1 MSPRSTL
8 RCFLRIVG
16 TCWLLCTACP
26 APAQTPGDDISLNFV
41 NADIPA
47 VIRAMSKITRR
58 NFVFDPRVQ
67 GTLSIVTNTP
77 VSKDIAYQMLLSAL
91 RLQGYTVL
99 EGRGMTEVLPEADA
113 KLRMSPV
120 ITGGN
125 TPGAGQMATR
135 IFAIKNESAAQLVPV
150 IRPLVPPNNT
160 VTAYANNNTLVV
172 TDYAENLQR
181 IARIIESI
189 DVPQSDVVVIP
200 IQYASAVD
208 LASTANRL
216 LGNGPAGGDSS
227 QQITIVAD
235 ERVNALLVR
244 SDNPSRINSVR
255 QLIKRLDQPSLMGNV
270 HVIYLK
276 NAEAGPLALTL
287 RGILSGE
294 ISEAA
299 ATSQPSLNQGSGIS
313 AAGSTGSM
321 TGGAARATA
330 QSPSS
335 KASANNSMIQADP
348 VTNSLIITASD
359 AVYNNIRQVV
369 DMLDR
374 RRAQV
379 YIEALIAEISADRAA
394 EFGIQWQGALPSS
407 NGAKTFLGGT
417 NFATSGSGGNILN
430 LTQNPQAAGQ
440 GLNLAFGGVTTFMG
454 KEILNLNMLARAL
467 ESETKT
473 NILSTPNLIMLDN
486 EEAKILVGQ
495 SVPFVTG
502 SYTAT
507 GGTTALNPFQTYTR
521 QDVGLTL
528 KIKPQISEGGTLRLQ
543 IYQES
548 SSVVA
553 STANNTSGPTTTKRS
568 LETTALVDDGAIIA
582 LGGMV
587 QDSYSSGADKV
598 PLLGDIPVLGN
609 LFKYDARQRTK
620 TNLVIFLRP
629 KILRGA
635 DSYQNLTA
643 DRYDYVIGQQKKLDS
658 PDRLMRNEA
667 PVPQLPMWPETA
679 QGTSAT
685 VPPSVR
691 APNPLAEPTIPQR

>member
-1 MSPRSTL
+1 MSRSAPPRG
-8 RCFLRIVG
+8 FLRILCI
-16 TCWLLCTACP
+16 CWLLCSVCP

-77 VSKDIAYQMLLSAL
+77 VSKDVAYQMLLSAL
-91 RLQGYTVL
+91 RLQGYTVI

-125 TPGAGQMATR
+125 TPAAGQMATR

-189 DVPQSDVVVIP
+189 DVAQSDVVVIP

-208 LASTANRL
+208 LAATANRL
-216 LGNGPAGGDSS
+216 LGSGQAGGDIS
-227 QQITIVAD
+227 QQITIIAD

-276 NAEAGPLALTL
+276 NAEAVPLAQTL

-299 ATSQPSLNQGSGIS
+299 AVSQTSLNQGSGTS
-313 AAGSTGSM
+313 AGGNTGSM
-321 TGGAARATA
+321 MGNIARATP

-335 KASANNSMIQADP
+335 KASTNNSMIQADP

-379 YIEALIAEISADRAA
+379 YIEALIAEISAERAA
-394 EFGIQWQGALPSS
+394 EFGIQWQGTLPSG
-407 NGAKTFLGGT
+407 NGSKTLLGGT
-417 NFATSGSGGNILN
+417 NFATGGNGSNIL
-430 LTQNPQAAGQ
+430 TMSQNPQSAGQ

-473 NILSTPNLIMLDN
+473 NILSAPNLIMLDN

-553 STANNTSGPTTTKRS
+553 STANNTSGPTTTKRA

-629 KILRGA
+629 RILRGA

-658 PDRLMRNEA
+658 PDRLMRNEP
-667 PVPQLPMWPETA
+667 PVPQLPKWPESAPATSTA
-679 QGTSAT
+679 TFPAQ
-685 VPPSVR
+685 
-691 APNPLAEPTIPQR
+691 APNSVAESTTPQR

>member
-1 MSPRSTL
+1 MSSSSAQRSI
-8 RCFLRIVG
+8 RVIVCI
-16 TCWLLCTACP
+16 CWLLCFAGP
-26 APAQTPGDDISLNFV
+26 VPAQTAGDDISLNFV
-41 NADIPA
+41 NVDIPS
-47 VIRAMSKITRR
+47 VIRAMSKITNR

-77 VSKDIAYQMLLSAL
+77 VSKDVAYHMLLSAL
-91 RLQGYTVL
+91 RLQGYTIV
-99 EGRGMTEVLPEADA
+99 EERGITKVLPEADA
-113 KLRMSPV
+113 KLRMVPV
-120 ITGGN
+120 IAENNALGGDR
-125 TPGAGQMATR
+125 MATR
-135 IFAIKNESAAQLVPV
+135 IFAIKNESAAQLVSV
-150 IRPLVPPNNT
+150 IRPLVSPNNT

-208 LASTANRL
+208 LATTANRL
-216 LGNGPAGGDSS
+216 LGNGPVGGDTS
-227 QQITIVAD
+227 QQITIIAD
-235 ERVNALLVR
+235 DRVNALLVR

-276 NAEAGPLALTL
+276 NAEAGPLAQTL

-299 ATSQPSLNQGSGIS
+299 AASQPSLNQGSGIS
-313 AAGSTGSM
+313 AATGAGSM
-321 TGGAARATA
+321 TSSPVRSTA
-330 QSPSS
+330 QSSSS
-335 KASANNSMIQADP
+335 KPNANNSMIHADP

-369 DMLDR
+369 EMLDR

-394 EFGIQWQGALPSS
+394 EFGIQWQGVPPSS
-407 NGAKTFLGGT
+407 NGSKTFFGGT
-417 NFATSGSGGNILN
+417 NFATGGSNALN
-430 LTQNPQAAGQ
+430 QAQNSQAADR

-502 SYTAT
+502 SYAAT
-507 GGTTALNPFQTYTR
+507 GGTTAVNPFQTYTR

-553 STANNTSGPTTTKRS
+553 STASNASGPTTTKRS

-587 QDSYSSGADKV
+587 QDSYSSGIDKV

-609 LFKYDARQRTK
+609 LFKYDSRQRTK

-629 KILRGA
+629 KILRGSE
-635 DSYQNLTA
+635 SYQSLTA
-643 DRYDYVIGQQKKLDS
+643 DRYDYVIGQQKKFDS

-667 PVPQLPMWPETA
+667 PAPQLPKWLETAPVTSAATPPVQTSNSAGEPETR
-679 QGTSAT
+679 Q
-685 VPPSVR
+685 
-691 APNPLAEPTIPQR
+691 